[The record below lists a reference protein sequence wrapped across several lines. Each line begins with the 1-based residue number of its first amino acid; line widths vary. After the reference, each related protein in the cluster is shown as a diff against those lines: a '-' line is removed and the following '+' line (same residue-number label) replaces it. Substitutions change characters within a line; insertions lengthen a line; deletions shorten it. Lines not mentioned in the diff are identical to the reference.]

1 MAFDHQSI
9 SEQFMATTSG
19 LVFVDWQRVEVDLNK
34 CFAAAELIAR
44 TGQSSNTINRVLKG
58 DRVQKKS
65 AFILLQAAG
74 IENPH
79 DYVSKTAEHLPG
91 PACDPRRK
99 FNQWELIEDPFE
111 SRSANGLV
119 MYRVGKAKHENDGR
133 ISRAK
138 CYDLESLT
146 DDDIQYVK
154 ETVLSRHPEIC
165 LRLDGHPNFPKYF
178 DCGFSNKKLFW
189 VVDKWEAGTKLTEAV
204 TNGGL
209 APADIPRIARE
220 IATGLASLH
229 ENGVIRR
236 ELTPEFVMLRDDGRS
251 VMLLDFELAKIV
263 GGITSRPMEWSRSP
277 FLAPELDS
285 PNVDFRSDMFS
296 WAQIVVY
303 MLTERKPAS
312 PVDVKLLRSLTIPK
326 KIFSMLDSCLQP
338 QRNFRPEDF
347 HFILKTIENWK

>member
-1 MAFDHQSI
+1 
-9 SEQFMATTSG
+9 MATRSG
-19 LVFVDWQRVEVDLNK
+19 FVFVDWQRVEADLNK
-34 CFAAAELIAR
+34 CFSAAELIAG
-44 TGQSSNTINRVLKG
+44 TGQSSNTINRALKG
-58 DRVQKKS
+58 KRVQKKS
-65 AFILLQAAG
+65 AFKLLQVAG

-79 DYVSKTAEHLPG
+79 DYVSNTAEHLPG
-91 PACDPRRK
+91 PTRDARRK

-119 MYRVGKAKHENDGR
+119 MYRVGIAKHENDGR

-146 DDDIQYVK
+146 DDDIQYVT

-178 DCGFSNKKLFW
+178 DCGFSNRKLFW
-189 VVDKWEAGTKLTEAV
+189 VVDKWEDGTKLNEAV
-204 TNGGL
+204 ANEAL
-209 APADIPRIARE
+209 SPADVPRIAKE

-236 ELTPEFVMLRDDGRS
+236 ELTPEFVMLRDDGQT

-285 PNVDFRSDMFS
+285 PNVDFRADMFS
-296 WAQIVVY
+296 WAQIMVY
-303 MLTERKPAS
+303 MLTGKKPVS
-312 PVDVKLLRSLTIPK
+312 LVDVKILQSLAIPK
-326 KIFSMLDSCLQP
+326 KIFSLLDSCLQP
-338 QRNFRPEDF
+338 QRDFRPKDF
-347 HFILKTIENWK
+347 RVILTTLENWK